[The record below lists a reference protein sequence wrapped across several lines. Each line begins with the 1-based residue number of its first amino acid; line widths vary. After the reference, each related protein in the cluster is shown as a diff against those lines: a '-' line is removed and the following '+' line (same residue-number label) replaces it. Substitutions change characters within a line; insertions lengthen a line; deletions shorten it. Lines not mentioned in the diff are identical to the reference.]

1 MSVPSLGS
9 ERSCICE
16 LDVSILPL
24 SSIFLLY
31 FGNVQTELYLYV
43 GDLSGFM
50 TNLFRT
56 IGFRA
61 SKDLTF
67 FGLPFFWPWAYL
79 MKKRVVF
86 TKLDFLFTL
95 CVLVIREFSKTLT
108 IFHIHILMKPYR
120 WVSDCCLTP
129 FQTFFAVISWRVK
142 AIFNEMMMMMS
153 ALY

>member
-1 MSVPSLGS
+1 MFWGPGGWGERGGGVVVWTHNTSLAPPLFIEVSVPSQGS

-61 SKDLTF
+61 SKDLKF
-67 FGLPFFWPWAYL
+67 FGLPFF
-79 MKKRVVF
+79 
-86 TKLDFLFTL
+86 
-95 CVLVIREFSKTLT
+95 
-108 IFHIHILMKPYR
+108 
-120 WVSDCCLTP
+120 
-129 FQTFFAVISWRVK
+129 
-142 AIFNEMMMMMS
+142 
-153 ALY
+153 